1 MRQEEEEFNMN
12 NKNKDDVQRMLFGMQ
27 LEIEEE

>member
-1 MRQEEEEFNMN
+1 MRQEEEFNMN
-12 NKNKDDVQRMLFGMQ
+12 NKNENDIQRTSFGM